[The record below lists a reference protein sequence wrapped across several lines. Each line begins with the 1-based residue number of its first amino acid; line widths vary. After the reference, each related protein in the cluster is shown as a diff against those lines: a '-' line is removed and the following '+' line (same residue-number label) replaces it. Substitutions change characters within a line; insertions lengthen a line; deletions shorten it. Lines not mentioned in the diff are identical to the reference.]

1 MRRGVFAAVST
12 VFVVAATASAPAL
25 AESCPKDMLD
35 GMTGQ
40 VKDGGTVVAYRTKP
54 AKIAVGKPFSIEVV
68 ACVDGEKQAAPSSIK
83 VDAGMPMHGHGM
95 NYKPAERKLAP
106 GHSAFDGMVFH
117 MPGKWQFTFDVYE
130 GDKRQRL
137 TEKVTVGR

>member
-1 MRRGVFAAVST
+1 MRSVLLAAV
-12 VFVVAATASAPAL
+12 FVTATAPAL
-25 AESCPKDMLD
+25 AEHCPKDALA
-35 GMTGQ
+35 GMTAQ
-40 VKDGGTVVAYRTKP
+40 VKDGGTVVAYKTDP

-68 ACVDGEKQAAPSSIK
+68 ACVDGEKRTAPSRIE

-95 NYKPAERKLAP
+95 NYTPAERKLAP

-117 MPGKWQFTFDVYE
+117 MPGNWQFTFDVYQ
-130 GDKRQRL
+130 GDTRRRL